1 MPEDRLIDPAWL
13 VKARKDRKTFAL
25 RVALVFGVAS
35 MLAWWAL
42 PRLQE
47 RHAVLEKVRLTARR
61 DAMPPAAPTLVKV
74 LAYSAGV
81 FKVFWAGIAIGCAA
95 GILLAF
101 TGKIDTLIPTLN
113 LVLLLAAAA
122 GLILAG
128 YVLYAPA
135 LILLDGLR

>member
-13 VKARKDRKTFAL
+13 IKARKDRKAFAV
-25 RVALVFGVAS
+25 RVALVFGILS

-47 RHAVLEKVRLTARR
+47 QHAVLEKVRLTARR
-61 DAMPPAAPTLVKV
+61 DATPPAAPILVKA

-101 TGKIDTLIPTLN
+101 TGKIDALIPTLN
-113 LVLLLAAAA
+113 LVLLLAGAA
-122 GLILAG
+122 GLALG
-128 YVLYAPA
+128 VYVYYAPT
-135 LILLDGLR
+135 LILLDRLN